1 MFGIG
6 WAELLVIALVIVLV
20 VKPEQLPEVAKTLGR
35 FYGQIQRLIYESRT
49 ALDREKEEIKRAVET
64 PPNAVEAEEKKEADE
79 PAALK
84 EGKDEPEK

>member
-1 MFGIG
+1 MLGIG

-20 VKPEQLPEVAKTLGR
+20 VKPEQLPEVAKSLGR

-49 ALDREKEEIKRAVET
+49 ALDREKEEIKRAVEM
-64 PPNAVEAEEKKEADE
+64 PPNTLEAEEKKEPNE

-84 EGKDEPEK
+84 ENKDEPGK

>member
-20 VKPEQLPEVAKTLGR
+20 VKPEQLPEVAKSLGR
-35 FYGQIQRLIYESRT
+35 FYGQLQRLIYESRT

-64 PPNAVEAEEKKEADE
+64 PPNTLETEKKKEPNE

-84 EGKDEPEK
+84 EGQDEPGK

>member
-64 PPNAVEAEEKKEADE
+64 PPNAVEAEEKKEVDE

-84 EGKDEPEK
+84 EGKDEPGK